1 MIKIFRNL
9 YLKDRFFIVG
19 TIIVF
24 CFAISYFLDF
34 FFPVALGLI
43 VIFFSITMLESLF
56 LFLPKHLLRCKR
68 KLNNVFS
75 LGDENTIE
83 IEFTN
88 DFHKWLEVRAIEVLP
103 KQFQIRDNA
112 IAFSI
117 DPEGEKRFKY
127 ELRPIERGEYVF
139 GNMISFATT
148 RIGLISRR
156 ETHLPEEKVEVY
168 PSIIQMRKYELEAF
182 SKVSFQSGL
191 KRIRR
196 IGHSYEFEQIKNYVR
211 GDDFRSINW
220 KASSRKASLMVN
232 QYEDEKSQHIYCVID
247 KGRNMKMP
255 FNGMSL
261 LDYAV
266 NTSLMLSNV
275 ALKKADMSGLITFS
289 DSLGTFVKADRSV
302 LQLQRILKSLYK
314 ERSRPLESNYEL
326 LYQSIRKLVTRRS
339 MLVLFSNFESIN
351 AMERV
356 LPVLRKLNKQHL
368 LVLVFFENTEL
379 EDYVSKEAE
388 DLKGVYKHA
397 IAKKFINEKDRIVQ
411 ELNRHRISCIKS
423 KPEELSINVLN
434 KYLELKSRGLI

>member
-1 MIKIFRNL
+1 MIQIFRNI
-9 YLKDRFFIVG
+9 YLKDRFFIGG
-19 TIIVF
+19 TVIVF
-24 CFAISYFLDF
+24 CFAMSYFLDF
-34 FFPVALGLI
+34 LFPVAQILI
-43 VIFFSITMLESLF
+43 VILFSVLIFEIFL
-56 LFLPKHLLRCKR
+56 LFLPKQLIICKR

-75 LGDENTIE
+75 LGDDNTVS
-83 IEFTN
+83 IEFMN
-88 DFHKWLEVRAIEVLP
+88 VFHKWLHVNAIEILP
-103 KQFQIRDNA
+103 EQFQIRDNKLS
-112 IAFSI
+112 FSV
-117 DPEGEKRFKY
+117 DAAAKKPFSY
-127 ELRPIERGEYVF
+127 MLRPTERGVYLF
-139 GNMISFATT
+139 GNMISYSSSV
-148 RIGLISRR
+148 IGLISRR
-156 ETHLPEEKVEVY
+156 EVHLSEEEVEVY
-168 PSIIQMRKYELEAF
+168 PSVIQMRKYELQAF
-182 SKVSFQSGL
+182 SKISFESGV
-191 KRIRR
+191 KRIRK

-211 GDDFRSINW
+211 GDDVRSINW

-232 QYEDEKSQHIYCVID
+232 QYEDERSQHIYCVID

-261 LDYAV
+261 LDYAI

-275 ALKKADMSGLITFS
+275 ALKKSDMSGLITFS
-289 DSLGTFVKADRSV
+289 DSLGSFVKADRSA

-339 MLVLFSNFESIN
+339 MLVLYTNFESIY

-368 LVLVFFENTEL
+368 LVLVFFENTEF
-379 EDYVSKEAE
+379 ENYVETKAE

-397 IAKKFINEKDRIVQ
+397 IAKDFINEKDRIIH
-411 ELNRHRISCIKS
+411 ELSRHRINCIKS